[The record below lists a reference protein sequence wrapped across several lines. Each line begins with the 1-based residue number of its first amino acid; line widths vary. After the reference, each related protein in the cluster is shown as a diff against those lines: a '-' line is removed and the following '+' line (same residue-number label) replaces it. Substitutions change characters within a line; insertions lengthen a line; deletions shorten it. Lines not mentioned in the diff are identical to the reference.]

1 MMAAHGPGSLISM
14 PFPERPVVIVTSSTL
29 NFPRPANKA
38 RAYTL
43 VELVTVIAILAILAA
58 IAGPRFFNQDVFR
71 ARGYAD
77 EMAGAI
83 RYAQKV
89 AIATGC
95 SVQFTATTAG
105 YQANQQ
111 AASGNHCNASST
123 SWSGAVTNSDGQVIA
138 GAVPAGVTT
147 TAFTLTF
154 GPDGLLSSGGG
165 ASIAVGGRTLVVS
178 TVSGYA
184 EVQ

>member
-1 MMAAHGPGSLISM
+1 M
-14 PFPERPVVIVTSSTL
+14 VIVTSSTL
-29 NFPRPANKA
+29 NFPRPADKA

-83 RYAQKV
+83 RYSQKV

-123 SWSGAVTNSDGQVIA
+123 SWSSAVTNIDGQAIA
-138 GAVPAGVTT
+138 GTVPAGVTT
-147 TAFTLTF
+147 TAFSLTF

>member
-1 MMAAHGPGSLISM
+1 M
-14 PFPERPVVIVTSSTL
+14 VIVTSSTL
-29 NFPRPANKA
+29 EFLRNARNA

-83 RYAQKV
+83 RYSQKV

-95 SVQFTATTAG
+95 SVQFAATASG

-111 AASGNHCNASST
+111 AASGNHCNPNSA
-123 SWSGAVTNSDGQVIA
+123 SWSSAVTNIDGQAIA
-138 GAVPAGVTT
+138 GIVPAGVATSG
-147 TAFTLTF
+147 FTLTF

-165 ASIAVGGRTLVVS
+165 ISIAVGTRTLLVS